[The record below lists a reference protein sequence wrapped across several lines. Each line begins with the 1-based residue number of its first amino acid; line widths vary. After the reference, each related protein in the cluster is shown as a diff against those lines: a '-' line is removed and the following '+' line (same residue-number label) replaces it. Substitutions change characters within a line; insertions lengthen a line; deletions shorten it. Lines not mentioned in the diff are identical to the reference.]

1 LFQDERRLAAIMF
14 TDMVGYTALGQTDEP
29 LSLALAAEAK
39 KLLRPIF
46 QRHNGREVKTMGD
59 GFLVEFPSALE
70 AVRCAYDVQRATREF
85 NISLPS
91 EKRVRLRVGVHL
103 GDVVVSQGDISGDA
117 VNVASRIE
125 PLAED
130 GGVCLTRQVYDHVQ
144 NKFELRL
151 ASLGNKSLKNVSA
164 PLEVYKMVMPWS
176 EEKRMPSTTQR
187 DKRRIAV
194 LPFANISQDSKDEY
208 FADGMTEELISTIS
222 NMSGLSVIS
231 RTSVMGY
238 KGANKKIREIGQ
250 ELEVGSVLEGSVRK
264 AGNRMRVTVQLIDV
278 ESDKHLWAQSYDREL
293 DDVFAVQGD
302 IAKRVAEALRIKI
315 LPEEEKRIEKR
326 PTKDIDAYAFYLK
339 GRSQWNK
346 RSDEGLRSAID
357 FFQKAI
363 AIDHGYAL
371 AYSGI
376 ADSYAVLAI
385 NGHIPKTE
393 GLPKAKR
400 YATRALEIDDT
411 LAEAHVSLAMVLEAH
426 DWDWTRSEREFRRA
440 IEINPSYATAHHWYA
455 LLLQLLGRF
464 DEALKEI
471 HRAQELDPLSMVIN
485 SAIIWVYNTAGEY
498 DKAIEHGRR
507 WLEMEP
513 NSGFAHLHLASAYS
527 RKKMHEEAIREARA
541 AAADP
546 AVPHWVHM
554 EDLEYYYAQS
564 GDLQE
569 AQKLFA
575 EILERSKTEYVS
587 PSFFALH
594 YLALGDEA
602 RMFEYLQRAYEE
614 RNMLIG
620 LSRFDPDFAKYRQDP
635 RYLDLLRKMKLEGAS
650 SSEETRRR
658 D

>member
-1 LFQDERRLAAIMF
+1 MF
-14 TDMVGYTALGQTDEP
+14 TDMVGYTALAQRDEP

-46 QRHNGREVKTMGD
+46 LRHNGREVKTMGD
-59 GFLVEFPSALE
+59 GFLVEFPSALD
-70 AVRCAYDVQRATREF
+70 AVKCAYDVQRATREF

-91 EKRVRLRVGVHL
+91 EKKIRLRVGVHL
-103 GDVVVSQGDISGDA
+103 GDVVESQGDISGDA

-144 NKFELRL
+144 NKFELPL
-151 ASLGNKSLKNVSA
+151 ASLGSKSLKNVSA

-176 EEKRMPSTTQR
+176 EEKATPSAQP

-194 LPFANISQDSKDEY
+194 LPFANISPDSKDEY

-222 NMSGLSVIS
+222 NMSELSVIS

-238 KGANKKIREIGQ
+238 KGTSKKIREIGQ
-250 ELEVGSVLEGSVRK
+250 ELDVGSVLEGSVRK
-264 AGNRMRVTVQLIDV
+264 AGNRMRVTVQLINV
-278 ESDKHLWAQSYDREL
+278 GSDKHLWAQSYDRDL
-293 DDVFAVQGD
+293 DDVFAVQSD
-302 IAKRVAEALRIKI
+302 IAKRVAEALRITI

-326 PTKDIDAYAFYLK
+326 PTKDIEAYAFYLR

-346 RSDEGLRSAID
+346 RSDEGLRSAIE

-363 AIDHGYAL
+363 AIDPGYAL
-371 AYSGI
+371 AYSGV

-393 GLPKAKR
+393 GLPKAKE
-400 YATRALEIDDT
+400 YAIKALEIDDT
-411 LAEAHVSLAMVLEAH
+411 LAEAHVSLAMALEAH
-426 DWDWTRSEREFRRA
+426 DWDWAGSEREFKKA

-464 DEALKEI
+464 DEALREI

-513 NSGFAHLHLASAYS
+513 SSGFAHLHLASTYS
-527 RKKMHEEAIREARA
+527 RKKMHVEAIREAQA
-541 AAADP
+541 AAADSG
-546 AVPHWVHM
+546 VSHWTYM

-564 GDLQE
+564 GDLQK
-569 AQKLFA
+569 AQKIFT
-575 EILERSKTEYVS
+575 EIMERSKTQYVS
-587 PSFFALH
+587 PTYFALH
-594 YLALGDEA
+594 YLALGDET
-602 RMFEYLQRAYEE
+602 RMFEYLQKAYEE
-614 RNMLIG
+614 GNMLIG
-620 LSRFDPDFAKYRQDP
+620 LCRFDPDFAKYRHDP
-635 RYLDLLRKMKLEGAS
+635 RYLDLLRKMKLEGS
-650 SSEETRRR
+650 PSGEETPRPG
-658 D
+658 

>member
-14 TDMVGYTALGQTDEP
+14 TDMVGYTALGQRDEP

-46 QRHNGREVKTMGD
+46 LRHSGREVKTMGD
-59 GFLVEFPSALE
+59 GFLVEFTSALE
-70 AVRCAYDVQRATREF
+70 AVRCAYDIQRATREF

-103 GDVVVSQGDISGDA
+103 GDVVESQGDISGDA

-144 NKFELRL
+144 NKFELPL
-151 ASLGNKSLKNVSA
+151 ASLGSKSLKNVSA

-176 EEKRMPSTTQR
+176 EGKATLSTQP
-187 DKRRIAV
+187 DSRRIAV
-194 LPFANISQDSKDEY
+194 LPFANISPDSKDEY

-222 NMSGLSVIS
+222 NMSELSVIS

-238 KGANKKIREIGQ
+238 KGTSKKIREIGQ

-264 AGNRMRVTVQLIDV
+264 AGNMIRVTVQLISV
-278 ESDKHLWAQSYDREL
+278 ENDKHLWAQSYDRGL
-293 DDVFAVQGD
+293 DDVFAVQSD
-302 IAKRVAEALRIKI
+302 IAKRVAEALRIRI

-326 PTKDIDAYAFYLK
+326 PTKDIEAYAFYLK

-346 RSDEGLRSAID
+346 RSDEGLRSAIE

-363 AIDHGYAL
+363 AIDPGYAL
-371 AYSGI
+371 AYSGV

-393 GLPKAKR
+393 GLPKAKEF
-400 YATRALEIDDT
+400 AIKALKIDDT
-411 LAEAHVSLAMVLEAH
+411 LAEAHVSLAMALEAH
-426 DWDWTRSEREFRRA
+426 DWDWAGSEREFRRA

-464 DEALKEI
+464 DEALKEV

-485 SAIIWVYNTAGEY
+485 SAIIWVYNTAGEH

-507 WLEMEP
+507 WMELEP
-513 NSGFAHLHLASAYS
+513 NSGFAHLHLANAYS
-527 RKKMHEEAIREARA
+527 RKKMYVEALREARA
-541 AAADP
+541 AGADSG
-546 AVPHWVHM
+546 VPHWVYM
-554 EDLEYYYAQS
+554 EDLEYYYARS

-569 AQKLFA
+569 AEKMFT
-575 EILERSKTEYVS
+575 EIFERSKTQYVS
-587 PSFFALH
+587 PTYFALH
-594 YLALGDEA
+594 YLALGDET

-620 LSRFDPDFAKYRQDP
+620 LWRFDPDFAKYRQDP
-635 RYLDLLRKMKLEGAS
+635 RYLELLRKMKLEVS
-650 SSEETRRR
+650 PSSEETPRR

>member
-1 LFQDERRLAAIMF
+1 MF
-14 TDMVGYTALGQTDEP
+14 TDMVGYTALAQRDEP

-46 QRHNGREVKTMGD
+46 LRHNGREVKTMGD
-59 GFLVEFPSALE
+59 GFLVEFPSALD
-70 AVRCAYDVQRATREF
+70 AVKCAYDVQRATREF

-91 EKRVRLRVGVHL
+91 EKKIRLRVGVHL
-103 GDVVVSQGDISGDA
+103 GDVVESQGDISGDA

-144 NKFELRL
+144 NKFELPL
-151 ASLGNKSLKNVSA
+151 ASLGSKSLKNVSA

-176 EEKRMPSTTQR
+176 EEKATPSAQP

-194 LPFANISQDSKDEY
+194 LPFANISPDSKDEY

-222 NMSGLSVIS
+222 NMSELSVIS

-238 KGANKKIREIGQ
+238 KGTSKKIREIGQ
-250 ELEVGSVLEGSVRK
+250 ELDVGSVLEGSVRK
-264 AGNRMRVTVQLIDV
+264 AGNRMRVTVQLINV
-278 ESDKHLWAQSYDREL
+278 GSDKHLWAQSYDRDL
-293 DDVFAVQGD
+293 DDVFAVQSD
-302 IAKRVAEALRIKI
+302 IAKRVAEALRITI

-326 PTKDIDAYAFYLK
+326 PTKDIEAYAFYLR

-346 RSDEGLRSAID
+346 RSDEGLRSAIE

-363 AIDHGYAL
+363 AIDPGYAL
-371 AYSGI
+371 AYSWV

-393 GLPKAKR
+393 GLPKAKE
-400 YATRALEIDDT
+400 YAIKALEIDDT
-411 LAEAHVSLAMVLEAH
+411 LAEAHVSLAMALEAH
-426 DWDWTRSEREFRRA
+426 DWDWAGSEREFKKA

-464 DEALKEI
+464 DEALREI

-513 NSGFAHLHLASAYS
+513 NSGFAHLHLASTYS
-527 RKKMHEEAIREARA
+527 RKKMHVEAIREAQA
-541 AAADP
+541 AAADSG
-546 AVPHWVHM
+546 VSHWTYM

-564 GDLQE
+564 GDLQK
-569 AQKLFA
+569 AQKIFT
-575 EILERSKTEYVS
+575 EIMERSKTQYVS
-587 PSFFALH
+587 PTYFALH
-594 YLALGDEA
+594 YLALGDET
-602 RMFEYLQRAYEE
+602 RMFEYLQKAYEE
-614 RNMLIG
+614 GNMLIG
-620 LSRFDPDFAKYRQDP
+620 LCRFDPDFAKYRHDP
-635 RYLDLLRKMKLEGAS
+635 RYLDLLRKMKLEGS
-650 SSEETRRR
+650 PSGEETPRPG
-658 D
+658 

>member
-14 TDMVGYTALGQTDEP
+14 TDMVGYTALGQRDEP

-46 QRHNGREVKTMGD
+46 LRHNGREVKTMGD
-59 GFLVEFPSALE
+59 GFLVEFPSALD
-70 AVRCAYDVQRATREF
+70 AVKCAYDVQRATREF

-91 EKRVRLRVGVHL
+91 EKKIRLRVGVHL
-103 GDVVVSQGDISGDA
+103 GDVVDSQGDISGDA

-144 NKFELRL
+144 NKFELPL
-151 ASLGNKSLKNVSA
+151 ASLGSKSLKNVSA

-176 EEKRMPSTTQR
+176 EEKATPSTQL

-194 LPFANISQDSKDEY
+194 LPFANISPDSKDEY

-222 NMSGLSVIS
+222 NMRELSVIS

-238 KGANKKIREIGQ
+238 KGTSKKIREIGQ

-264 AGNRMRVTVQLIDV
+264 AGNRMRVTVQLINV
-278 ESDKHLWAQSYDREL
+278 GSDKHLWAQSYDREL
-293 DDVFAVQGD
+293 DDVFAVQSD
-302 IAKRVAEALRIKI
+302 IAKRVAEALRITI
-315 LPEEEKRIEKR
+315 LPEEERRIEKR
-326 PTKDIDAYAFYLK
+326 PTKDIAAYAFYLR

-346 RSDEGLRSAID
+346 RSDEGLRSAIE
-357 FFQKAI
+357 FFHKAI
-363 AIDHGYAL
+363 AIDPGYAL
-371 AYSGI
+371 AYSGV

-393 GLPKAKR
+393 GLPKAKE
-400 YATRALEIDDT
+400 YAIKALEIDDT
-411 LAEAHVSLAMVLEAH
+411 LAEAHVSLAMALEAH
-426 DWDWTRSEREFRRA
+426 DWDWAGSEREFKKA

-464 DEALKEI
+464 DEALREI

-513 NSGFAHLHLASAYS
+513 NSGFAHLHLASTYS
-527 RKKMHEEAIREARA
+527 RKKMHAEAIREARA
-541 AAADP
+541 AAADSS
-546 AVPHWVHM
+546 VSHWTYM
-554 EDLEYYYAQS
+554 EDLDYYYAQS

-569 AQKLFA
+569 AQKIFT
-575 EILERSKTEYVS
+575 EILERSKTQYVS
-587 PSFFALH
+587 PTFFALH

-602 RMFEYLQRAYEE
+602 RMFEYLQKAYEE

-620 LSRFDPDFAKYRQDP
+620 LCRFDPDFAKYRHDP
-635 RYLDLLRKMKLEGAS
+635 RYTELLRKMKLEGS
-650 SSEETRRR
+650 PSGEKNPRH

>member
-1 LFQDERRLAAIMF
+1 MF
-14 TDMVGYTALGQTDEP
+14 TDMVGYTALGQRDEP

-46 QRHNGREVKTMGD
+46 LRHNGREVKTMGD

-70 AVRCAYDVQRATREF
+70 AVRCAYDIQRTTREF

-103 GDVVVSQGDISGDA
+103 GDIVESQGDISGDA

-144 NKFELRL
+144 NKFELPL
-151 ASLGNKSLKNVSA
+151 ASLGSKSLKNVSA

-176 EEKRMPSTTQR
+176 EEKTIPSTTQP

-194 LPFANISQDSKDEY
+194 LPFANISPDSKDEY

-222 NMSGLSVIS
+222 NMSELSVIS

-238 KGANKKIREIGQ
+238 KGKNKRIREIGQ

-264 AGNRMRVTVQLIDV
+264 AGNRMRVTVQLISV

-293 DDVFAVQGD
+293 DDVFAVQSD
-302 IAKRVAEALRIKI
+302 IAKRVAEALRIRI
-315 LPEEEKRIEKR
+315 LPQEEKRIEKK
-326 PTKDIDAYAFYLK
+326 PTKDIEAYAFYLK
-339 GRSQWNK
+339 GRHQWNK
-346 RSDEGLRSAID
+346 RSDEGLRSAIEL
-357 FFQKAI
+357 FQKAI
-363 AIDHGYAL
+363 AIDPGYAL

-393 GLPKAKR
+393 GLPKAKE
-400 YATRALEIDDT
+400 YANNALEIDDT
-411 LAEAHVSLAMVLEAH
+411 LAEAHVSLAMALEAH
-426 DWDWTRSEREFRRA
+426 DWDWAGSEKEFKRA

-471 HRAQELDPLSMVIN
+471 HRARELDPLSMVIN
-485 SAIIWVYNTAGEY
+485 SAMLWVYSTSGQY

-513 NSGFAHLHLASAYS
+513 NSGFAHLHLASIYS
-527 RKKMHEEAIREARA
+527 RKKMYAEAIREAHA
-541 AAADP
+541 AAADSG
-546 AVPHWVHM
+546 VPYWVYM
-554 EDLEYYYAQS
+554 EDLEYYCARS
-564 GDLQE
+564 GDIQE
-569 AQKLFA
+569 AQKMFT
-575 EILERSKTEYVS
+575 EMLERSKSQYVS
-587 PSFFALH
+587 PTYFALH
-594 YLALGDEA
+594 YVALGDET

-620 LSRFDPDFAKYRQDP
+620 LWRFDPDFAKYRQDP
-635 RYLDLLRKMKLEGAS
+635 RYLDLLGKMNLEGLPSGEKTARG
-650 SSEETRRR
+650 E
-658 D
+658 